1 MVSDLKVG
9 ALMKKLSYFTGALG
23 MIFFFVAGSCN
34 FEDFIAAAVFIL
46 IGLAMICISYLIERS
61 FCFEDEN
68 DLYIDSSDDC
78 SDNSSFDDFN

>member
-61 FCFEDEN
+61 YCFEDED
-68 DLYIDSSDDC
+68 DLYIDYCDDC
-78 SDNSSFDDFN
+78 DDDTRIDDFN

>member
-1 MVSDLKVG
+1 MVSDLKAGV
-9 ALMKKLSYFTGALG
+9 LMKILSYITGAIG

-34 FEDFIAAAVFIL
+34 FEEIIYAALFVL
-46 IGLAMICISYLIERS
+46 IGLAMICVSYLIERS
-61 FCFEDEN
+61 YCFEDEN